1 MQNAYVLCMIF
12 EKGGLGP
19 KNSAQYG
26 APFKE
31 EDWDDDNEVD
41 CVKAGPSAGL
51 STPTDAL
58 PNNCSS
64 SVAIDSSIFGG
75 LVSGSCSGLSQ
86 TVPARCEGLTT
97 AGSNDVVNLAS
108 GDCDILPEALADNYD
123 DILALLEPF
132 TEDNTLISIEDDKNK
147 VCNGLLSFC
156 LTNVFL
162 I

>member
-1 MQNAYVLCMIF
+1 MIF
-12 EKGGLGP
+12 EKGGFGP

-51 STPTDAL
+51 STPTYAL

-132 TEDNTLISIEDDKNK
+132 TEDNTLISNEDDKNK